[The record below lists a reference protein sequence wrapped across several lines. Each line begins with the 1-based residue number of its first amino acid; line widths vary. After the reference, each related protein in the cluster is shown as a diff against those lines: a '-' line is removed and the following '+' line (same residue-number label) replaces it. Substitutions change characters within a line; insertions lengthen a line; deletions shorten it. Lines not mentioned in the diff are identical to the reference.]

1 MSLRSLLFMPNNK
14 KAQSVDCD
22 ICGRREVQI
31 RYITRTYGK
40 GANLLVIENVPV
52 VVCSSC
58 GESYLT
64 AETLHEIERIK
75 LHRRSLAK
83 PRSVAV
89 ASFI

>member
-1 MSLRSLLFMPNNK
+1 M
-14 KAQSVDCD
+14 
-22 ICGRREVQI
+22 
-31 RYITRTYGK
+31 TRTYGK

-52 VVCSSC
+52 VVCASC

-64 AETLHEIERIK
+64 PETLHELERIK

-83 PRSVAV
+83 RRSVAV